1 MKTKPFR
8 FTRFL
13 TNFPTDAHFS
23 GQTNAVGWAGGDL
36 GVVHGLHAPL
46 DPEHLPQRVLVTVG
60 HLEVLPRLGDLYNED
75 EDNADNEDDGDDE
88 DED

>member
-1 MKTKPFR
+1 M
-8 FTRFL
+8 
-13 TNFPTDAHFS
+13 
-23 GQTNAVGWAGGDL
+23 GWAGGDL